1 MYTQS
6 VKLVLV
12 LLLVVC
18 LGGALPVWSQSASSG
33 TVSGS
38 VADQSNAVVAG
49 AAITLT
55 DTATNISRT
64 ATSNASGRYFFADV
78 TPGTYSLTVAKAGFA
93 TTKTE
98 NQVVQVGVNLT
109 VNLALQVGGANV
121 VVEVTSVGNELQ
133 TMNAT
138 VGNTINTVTID
149 NLPSLGRDVSTFVE
163 LQPGVGP
170 DGSVGGAVLDQNY
183 FSLDGGN
190 NTNDMDGS
198 MNVYTTSYAGD
209 PTGGVATQNNLGA
222 GSGGPTGV
230 IPTPQDSVEEFKV
243 NTTGQTADFNSSA
256 GAEVKIVTKRGTN
269 AWHGTGY
276 EYYKDN
282 NWSSQSWQNDFNGTA
297 LPSFHYSRY
306 GAAIGGPI
314 LPKEILG
321 GKTYFFFNYEGFNFP
336 QSITVQR
343 NVPSPALQQG
353 LILDSLTGAV
363 DYNLNNAAVTYN
375 GATVPAN
382 FGCAGTGA
390 HPNPGGLCD
399 PLAIGLNPLVSQ
411 IWSAYEPASNGACG
425 QTLCD
430 GANVL
435 GFVGNIGIPTTSK
448 FVAARLDHDFSP
460 KWHFN
465 ATYHFF
471 KLTDDTTDQVDIGG
485 FFPGDTQGV
494 PASLSKDPAQP
505 QMWAVGLTTNITS
518 NTTNDFHY
526 SFLRNFWQWIRQ
538 GDTPQVAG
546 LGGALEIMSGQTQG
560 AANDLGPYNVN
571 TQQTRTRFWDGH
583 DQMVRDDISNLRG
596 NHLLQFGGTY
606 QHNWNQHQRTDNGG
620 GINYAPVYSL
630 GVGLSGSG
638 LANDVYPCGGF
649 GNAGAATTVDNCG
662 ALTAAALGI
671 VSISQVAYTRAGAN
685 LSLNPPLTP
694 AEDTL
699 TIPYYNVYFSD
710 TWHMKPTFTLTYGL
724 GWTLEQPPTEAT
736 GKQDVLVDSSDEPIS
751 MTSYLAQRK
760 AAALIGQ
767 VYNPEVGFSLVHNVG
782 DGGYKAYDSYY
793 GEFSPRIAV
802 AWSPHFDADSMAGKI
817 FGHEDTVLRGG
828 YGRVYGRLNGVDQ
841 ALVPLLGIGPIQPVQ
856 CVNNMNNGTCAG
868 ASVTPGNAFRI
879 GATENGLIAPLQTSP
894 NLIPA
899 ATLPQ
904 PIFPGFNSTE
914 GSASESLDPHFRP
927 NVSDSFNFTIQR
939 QLTHKVT
946 LEFGYI
952 GRRITHEYQPI
963 NLNAVP
969 YMMTLGGQQFKQAYA
984 NTVMQLCGGLA
995 GLAGGG
1001 CGGSALPTPGPGPA
1015 PASSITPQPFFE
1027 TALGGPHST
1036 YCSTAVGGVT
1046 PANCTQAVVLNE
1058 GANLANAQVWSIWSD
1073 LDNGPMQALPI
1084 NGGPLGGQG
1093 GALSGYTMMNSGPN
1107 AQVSSGIASNGS
1119 IGYGNYNAGFA
1130 SLKMADWRG
1139 LTLQSNFT
1147 WSKALGTGGVVQ
1159 ASSEITPD
1167 DPFNLGTTYGYQ
1179 DFDRKFVYNAF
1190 FVYQLP
1196 FYKGQ
1201 AGLMGRVL
1209 GGWSVS
1215 SVFTAGSPEPVEIFT
1230 TTGDGQEYGAGDNVN
1245 FFGNENAVQI
1255 APIKSGHAYYNN
1267 PSGGLPVNLFKQGIS
1282 AITDFRNPILGIDNK
1297 DGGNGNF
1304 FGLPYWNLDLSIR
1317 KNIRVAEGIS
1327 LELQGVFA
1335 DVLNHNQWLDP
1346 VGGGAMGLFGP
1357 STFGALPGSAQEQ
1370 PGGDRQIEIGAR
1382 VRF

>member
-1 MYTQS
+1 MHTRS

-12 LLLVVC
+12 VLLVVG

-38 VADQSNAVVAG
+38 VTDQSNAVVAG

-55 DTATNISRT
+55 DTSTNISRSSN
-64 ATSNASGRYFFADV
+64 SNASGRYFFADV

-98 NQVVQVGVNLT
+98 NQIVQVGVNLT

-138 VGNTINTVTID
+138 VGNTINSVTID

-198 MNVYTTSYAGD
+198 MNVYTMSYAGD

-243 NTTGQTADFNSSA
+243 NTAGQTADFNSSA

-282 NWSSQSWQNDFNGTA
+282 NWSSQSWENDYDNILQPGSA
-297 LPSFHYSRY
+297 PLPSFHYSRY

-336 QSITVQR
+336 QSQTIHR

-363 DYNLNNAAVTYN
+363 DYNLNNAAVVYN
-375 GATVPAN
+375 GVTVPAN
-382 FGCAGTGA
+382 YGCAGTVA
-390 HPNPGGLCD
+390 NPNPGGLCD
-399 PLAIGLNPLVSQ
+399 PLAVGLNPLVSQ
-411 IWSAYEPASNGACG
+411 IWSTYEPASNGACG

-435 GFVGNIGIPTTSK
+435 GFTGNLNTPQTSK

-465 ATYHFF
+465 ATYHFYT
-471 KLTDDTTDQVDIGG
+471 LTTSTTDQVDIGG
-485 FFPGDTQGV
+485 FFPGDTKGV
-494 PASLSKDPAQP
+494 PASLSSDPAHP
-505 QMWAVGLTTNITS
+505 DMWAAGLTTNITS

-526 SFLRNFWQWIRQ
+526 SFLRNFWQWLRQ

-560 AANDLGPYNVN
+560 ADNDLGPYNVN
-571 TQQTRTRFWDGH
+571 TQQTRTRYWDGH
-583 DQMVRDDISNLRG
+583 DQMVRDDVSNLRG
-596 NHLLQFGGTY
+596 NHLLQFGGTF
-606 QHNWNQHQRTDNGG
+606 QRNWNQHQRTDNGG

-638 LANDVYPCGGF
+638 LASDVYPCGGF
-649 GNAGAATTVDNCG
+649 GNAGAATSVSNCG
-662 ALTAAALGI
+662 ALTAGALGI
-671 VSISQVAYTRAGAN
+671 VSISQVAYTRSGAS

-736 GKQDVLVDSSDEPIS
+736 GKQDVLVDASDTPVS
-751 MTSYLAQRK
+751 MTAYLAQRK

-767 VYNPEVGFSLVHNVG
+767 VYNPELGFALVHNVG
-782 DGGYKAYDSYY
+782 DGSGRVYDPYY

-802 AWSPHFDADSMAGKI
+802 AWSPHFDADSAMGKI
-817 FGHEDTVLRGG
+817 FGHEDTVIRGG

-841 ALVPLLGIGPIQPVQ
+841 ALVPLLGVGPIQPVQ
-856 CVNNMNNGTCAG
+856 CANNLSNGSCPSGT
-868 ASVTPGNAFRI
+868 VTADPSTAFRI
-879 GATENGLIAPLQTSP
+879 GATENGLIAPLQTAT
-894 NLIPA
+894 NLIPS

-904 PIFPGFNSTE
+904 PLFTGINTTE

-927 NVSDSFNFTIQR
+927 NVSDSFNLTIQR
-939 QLTHKVT
+939 QLTHRVT
-946 LEFGYI
+946 LELGYI

-984 NTVMQLCGGLA
+984 NTVLQYCGGIA

-1001 CGGSALPTPGPGPA
+1001 CAKTLGTV
-1015 PASSITPQPFFE
+1015 TNQPFFE
-1027 TALGGPHST
+1027 TALGGPLST

-1046 PANCTQAVVLNE
+1046 PTSCTQAVVLNE
-1058 GANLANAQVWSIWSD
+1058 SANLANAQVWSLWSD
-1073 LDNGPMQALPI
+1073 LDGGPMQVA
-1084 NGGPLGGQG
+1084 NG
-1093 GALSGYTMMNSGPN
+1093 GALSGPTMLNNSG
-1107 AQVSSGIASNGS
+1107 QFSSGVASNGS

-1167 DPFNLGTTYGYQ
+1167 DPFNLATTYGYQ
-1179 DFDRKFVYNAF
+1179 DYDRKFVYNAF

-1201 AGLMGRVL
+1201 HGLMGRAL
-1209 GGWSVS
+1209 GGWSFAT
-1215 SVFTAGSPEPVEIFT
+1215 VFTAGSGSPIEIFT
-1230 TTGDGQEYGAGDNVN
+1230 TTGDGQEYGAGDNIN
-1245 FFGNENAVQI
+1245 FFGNENAIQI
-1255 APIKSGHAYYNN
+1255 APIKAGHAYYNN
-1267 PSGGLPVNLFKQGIS
+1267 PSGALPVNLFKQGIS
-1282 AITDFRNPILGIDNK
+1282 AINDFRNPILGLDNK

-1304 FGLPYWNLDLSIR
+1304 FGLPYWNMDFSVR
-1317 KNIRVAEGIS
+1317 KNIMVAEGIS

-1346 VGGGAMGLFGP
+1346 VGANAMGLFGAG
-1357 STFGALPGSAQEQ
+1357 TFGALGGSAQEQ
-1370 PGGDRQIEIGAR
+1370 IGGDRQIEIGAR

>member
-1 MYTQS
+1 MYTRS

-18 LGGALPVWSQSASSG
+18 VGGALPLWSQSASSG
-33 TVSGS
+33 TVSGI
-38 VADQSNAVVAG
+38 VTDQSNAVVAG

-55 DTATNISRT
+55 DTSTNIART
-64 ATSNASGRYFFADV
+64 ANSNATGRYFFADV

-93 TTKTE
+93 TTKTD
-98 NQVVQVGVNLT
+98 NQIVQVGVNLT

-121 VVEVTSVGNELQ
+121 VVEVSSVGNELQ

-138 VGNTINTVTID
+138 VGNTINSVTID

-243 NTTGQTADFNSSA
+243 NTAGQTADFNSSA

-282 NWSSQSWQNDFNGTA
+282 NWSSQSWENDYDNILQPGSA
-297 LPSFHYSRY
+297 PLPSFHYSRY
-306 GAAIGGPI
+306 GFALGGPI
-314 LPKEILG
+314 IPKEILG
-321 GKTYFFFNYEGFNFP
+321 GKTYFFVNYEGFNFP
-336 QSITVQR
+336 QSITIHR
-343 NVPSPALQQG
+343 NVPSA
-353 LILDSLTGAV
+353 SLMAGNIIDPVTNAVYPLGGPTGI
-363 DYNLNNAAVTYN
+363 
-375 GATVPAN
+375 
-382 FGCAGTGA
+382 
-390 HPNPGGLCD
+390 D
-399 PLAIGLNPLVSQ
+399 PLQIGLNPVVSN
-411 IWSAYEPASNGACG
+411 IWNTYEPASNGACA
-425 QTLCD
+425 QSYCD
-430 GANVL
+430 GVNIQ
-435 GFVGNIGIPTTSK
+435 GFVGNIGVPITSK
-448 FVAARLDHDFSP
+448 FVAARLDHDFSA

-465 ATYHFF
+465 ATYHFY
-471 KLTDDTTDQVDIGG
+471 KLTETTTDQVDIGG
-485 FFPGDTQGV
+485 FFPGDTKGV
-494 PASLSKDPAQP
+494 PASLSKDPATP
-505 QMWAVGLTTNITS
+505 DMWAVGLTTNITS

-538 GDTPQVAG
+538 GDTPQEAG
-546 LGGALEIMSGQTQG
+546 LGGALEIMSGQNASQ
-560 AANDLGPYNVN
+560 DLGPFNVN

-583 DQMVRDDISNLRG
+583 DQMVRDDVSNLKG
-596 NHLLQFGGTY
+596 NHLLQFGATY

-620 GINYAPVYSL
+620 GINYAPVYEL
-630 GVGLSGSG
+630 GLGSSGSG
-638 LANDVYPCGGF
+638 LAGSSDFANFAPCS
-649 GNAGAATTVDNCG
+649 NTTLVNGSPVPDISNCS
-662 ALTAAALGI
+662 ALVTGALGI
-671 VSISQVAYTRAGAN
+671 VSISQIAYTRAGAS
-685 LSLNPPLTP
+685 LALNPPLTP

-699 TIPYYNVYFSD
+699 TVPYFNTYFSD

-736 GKQDVLVDSSDEPIS
+736 GKQDVLVDASDTPIS

-767 VYNPEVGFSLVHNVG
+767 VYNPEVGFALVHNVG
-782 DGGYKAYDSYY
+782 DGHYRAYDPYY

-802 AWSPHFDADSMAGKI
+802 AWSPHFDADSPAGKI
-817 FGHEDTVLRGG
+817 FGHEDTVIRGG
-828 YGRVYGRLNGVDQ
+828 YGRIYGRLNGVDQ

-856 CVNNMNNGTCAG
+856 CFNNLNNGTCAG
-868 ASVTPGNAFRI
+868 ASVTPSNAFRI
-879 GATENGLIAPLQTSP
+879 GATSSALGGPIAPLQTSA
-894 NLIPA
+894 NLIPT

-904 PIFPGFNSTE
+904 PIYPGFGGQGP
-914 GSASESLDPHFRP
+914 GSASEALDPHFRP
-927 NVSDSFNFTIQR
+927 NVSDAFNLTIQR

-984 NTVMQLCGGLA
+984 NTVLQYCGGIA

-1001 CGGSALPTPGPGPA
+1001 CAGVAGNVTN
-1015 PASSITPQPFFE
+1015 QPFFE
-1027 TALGGPHST
+1027 TALGGPTSA
-1036 YCSTAVGGVT
+1036 YCSTPVMVNNVSVT
-1046 PANCTQAVVLNE
+1046 PTSCTNAVVLHE
-1058 GANLANAQVWSIWSD
+1058 GTNLALAQVWSIWSD
-1073 LDNGPMQALPI
+1073 LDNGPMQALQT
-1084 NGGPLGGQG
+1084 NGGPVGGQG
-1093 GALSGYTMMNSGPN
+1093 GVLTGYTMMNTGPSP
-1107 AQVSSGIASNGS
+1107 QVSSGIALNGS

-1130 SLKMADWRG
+1130 SVKMADWRG
-1139 LTLQSNFT
+1139 LTMQSNFT

-1159 ASSEITPD
+1159 ASSEYTPD
-1167 DPFNLGTTYGYQ
+1167 DPFNLATTYGYQ
-1179 DFDRKFVYNAF
+1179 DYQRKFVYNMF

-1201 AGLMGRVL
+1201 SGLMGRAL
-1209 GGWSVS
+1209 GGWSIAT
-1215 SVFTAGSPEPVEIFT
+1215 VFTAGSPSPIELYT
-1230 TTGDGQEYGAGDNVN
+1230 TTGDGQEYGAGDNIN

-1255 APIKSGHAYYNN
+1255 APITHGHAYYNS
-1267 PSGGLPVNLFKQGIS
+1267 PSNGLPVNMFKEGVAAAS
-1282 AITDFRNPILGIDNK
+1282 DFRNPILGLDNK
-1297 DGGNGNF
+1297 DGGDGNI
-1304 FGLPYWNLDLSIR
+1304 FGLPYWNLDLSVR

-1327 LELQGVFA
+1327 VELQGVFA
-1335 DVLNHNQWLDP
+1335 DVLNHNQFLDP
-1346 VGGGAMGLFGP
+1346 VGGAASGLFNTGG
-1357 STFGALPGSAQEQ
+1357 FGALNGGSAQEQ
-1370 PGGDRQIEIGAR
+1370 AGGDRQIEIGAR